1 MILSGKTIADQL
13 DPMTF
18 HGGIEVDPNPEQNQ
32 IQPASLDVRLGR
44 EFYKE
49 GMDAPWTNDDEVVLE
64 PGVPYL
70 AHTKESIDLPNDIAA
85 QLTGR
90 SSIGRQGIIVH
101 KTAGWIDPSFTGQLT
116 LELMNMSNQKRTLEV
131 GSRVAQ
137 LVFFQLDRP
146 SSGYNGKYQ
155 GQSGATQPKS
165 D

>member
-1 MILSGKTIADQL
+1 MILSDKSIHAKIASGRIGVEPTPD
-13 DPMTF
+13 T
-18 HGGIEVDPNPEQNQ
+18 EQV
-32 IQPASLDVRLGR
+32 QPASLDVRLGC

-64 PGVPYL
+64 PGIPYL

-116 LELMNMSNQKRTLEV
+116 LELMNMGNEEKKLEV

-137 LVFFQLDRP
+137 MVFFQLDRP
-146 SSGYNGKYQ
+146 SSGYDGQYQ
-155 GQSGATQPKS
+155 NQSGATTH
-165 D
+165 DNA

>member
-1 MILSGKTIADQL
+1 MILSDKSIHAKIASGKI
-13 DPMTF
+13 
-18 HGGIEVDPNPEQNQ
+18 GIEPTPDTGQV
-32 IQPASLDVRLGR
+32 QPASLDVRLGR

-49 GMDAPWTNDDEVVLE
+49 GMDAPWTNGEEVVLE

-101 KTAGWIDPSFTGQLT
+101 KTAGWIDPGFKGEIT
-116 LELMNMSNQKRTLEV
+116 LELLNMGNEEKTLEV

-137 LVFFQLDRP
+137 MVFFQLDHP
-146 SSGYNGKYQ
+146 SSGYTGQYQ
-155 GQSGATQPKS
+155 NQSGATTH
-165 D
+165 DNA